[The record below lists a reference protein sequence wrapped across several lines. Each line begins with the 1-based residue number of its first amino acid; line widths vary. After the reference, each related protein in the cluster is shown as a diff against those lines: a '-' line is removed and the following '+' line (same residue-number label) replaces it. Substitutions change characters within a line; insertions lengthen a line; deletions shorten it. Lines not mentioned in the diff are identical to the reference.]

1 MLKQYETTF
10 IVNVHLEDEQINK
23 TIEKY
28 TKFIEDKGGKVK
40 SVDRWGKHRLAYE
53 IAKKQYGYYVYIRF
67 EAAGSMIRELE
78 REFKLDDSILR
89 YLTILVPKAAI
100 QKEMKQQLKTKKI
113 TKETQKNDEPS
124 SESLEALKPSL
135 ESEKEFDSN
144 NQSNS
149 QV

>member
-1 MLKQYETTF
+1 MLRQYETTF

-28 TKFIEDKGGKVK
+28 TKLIENNEGKVK

-67 EAAGSMIRELE
+67 EAAGNIIRELE
-78 REFKLDDSILR
+78 RKFKLDDSILR
-89 YLTILVPKAAI
+89 YLTIRVPKAALH
-100 QKEMKQQLKTKKI
+100 KEMKQQLKKQKSTQETKKS
-113 TKETQKNDEPS
+113 DESPS
-124 SESLEALKPSL
+124 QSGEASKPSE
-135 ESEKEFDSN
+135 ESQKEGDSEN
-144 NQSNS
+144 VNNS